1 MNQNKASTIAL
12 FLTGVVCGFLIYE
25 WVNPT
30 SSLGLLLSMVVAS
43 IMGFILSVIGL
54 RRQKSALSVVA
65 LIFGALV
72 AAVMVMMFSIMFIM
86 GIAE

>member
-1 MNQNKASTIAL
+1 MKNKASTIAL
-12 FLTGVVCGFLIYE
+12 FLTGIVCGFLIYE

-30 SSLGLLLSMVVAS
+30 SSLGLLLSMIVAS
-43 IMGFILSVIGL
+43 IMGLILSVIGL
-54 RRQKSALSVVA
+54 RRQKSVLSVVA
-65 LIFGALV
+65 LIFGTLV